1 MKGGAS
7 LEITEVH
14 VNDARSLDD
23 ILASISGDHSHT
35 EIIEALKSVAKT
47 QPAGSGATGAKPATA
62 NASGEQFVCP
72 VCEGPVDAASTSCPS
87 CGAQFEEG
95 ESAEFECPVCKASV
109 LADASRCPNCGVQFA
124 EEEAAPAAEAPAAPA
139 AAPTPAATPAS
150 LPVPPPPKIGVGIP
164 ERLASIQ
171 KTRREAPIPTP
182 STDRKL
188 MYRELPK
195 YVNDVRGLLVSA
207 KRLGLEI
214 EQEKK
219 VINDAIVAGKQRDV
233 ERALRSIAEAK
244 HALDVTLTADLS
256 HRIETFLS
264 EAARAGPT
272 RDTSSLESALRE
284 AVNHLEARNYD
295 GAADQVETA
304 MKGFLLQA
312 SDYVEAKDALD
323 QDDRLLSDAKLLGLD
338 VREVERFIRAGREA
352 MSRRDQATALKAAQE
367 ARERLTKALPSFI
380 EDEMKKA
387 RNVLL
392 DLKVR
397 GGDLSK
403 PIGILKAASIHA
415 KKEDWGAA
423 VRYLREFRREVDA
436 F

>member
-7 LEITEVH
+7 LEITEVR

-47 QPAGSGATGAKPATA
+47 QPAGSGATVAKPATA

-72 VCEGPVDAASTSCPS
+72 MCEGSVDAASTSCPS

-109 LADASRCPNCGVQFA
+109 LADASRCPNCGVLFA
-124 EEEAAPAAEAPAAPA
+124 EEEEAPATPVA
-139 AAPTPAATPAS
+139 AATPAATPAS

-256 HRIETFLS
+256 RRIETFLS
-264 EAARAGPT
+264 EATRAGPT

-284 AVNHLEARNYD
+284 AVNRLEARNYV

-304 MKGFLLQA
+304 TKGFRLQA

-323 QDDRLLSDAKLLGLD
+323 QDDRLLSDAKLLGLE
-338 VREVERFIRAGREA
+338 VSEVERFIRAGREA

-367 ARERLTKALPSFI
+367 ARERLTKALPSFV
-380 EDEMKKA
+380 EGEMKKA

-436 F
+436 S